1 MASRVTTLPPP
12 ADAPSVAAPPALPP
26 TKSNRQAWVLRVGGL
41 IVFLAL
47 LLLLEWRGA
56 IKLEDV
62 VRVLVGAAPGPVL
75 LSLAIYIPF
84 VGIKSERWRGLS
96 GAMGLPLRPAEA
108 WRLYCVGLGMGA
120 LTPGQAGDLV
130 KAWALARKGYSLG
143 TAIWSSVLDRLFD
156 VVALAPLAALGVW
169 IFGRAFVGDT
179 TLLVVG
185 LIGVVGAIAL
195 VARRDLLVRV
205 LPGRLKRLA
214 AGQVG
219 VGTGALGI
227 AAVWTAASFAVSIF
241 RVWLLAE
248 ALGLTFG
255 PAELTGIIGLTTVA
269 ALVPVSVAGAGP
281 RDAVMVALLA
291 RLGYGA
297 EQALALS
304 ALILLLNLANAAFGY
319 AVWWWE
325 SRSAGAG
332 DQGSGVGGP

>member
-1 MASRVTTLPPP
+1 MAPRVTTLPPP
-12 ADAPSVAAPPALPP
+12 ADAPSAQAPPAPP
-26 TKSNRQAWVLRVGGL
+26 PAPSNRRAWLLRVGGL
-41 IVFLAL
+41 VVFLAL

-62 VRVLVGAAPGPVL
+62 GRVLAGAAPGPVI
-75 LSLAIYIPF
+75 LSLALYFPF
-84 VGIKSERWRGLS
+84 VLIKSERWRGLS

-108 WRLYCVGLGMGA
+108 WRLYSVGLGMGA
-120 LTPGQAGDLV
+120 LTPGQAGDLI
-130 KAWALARKGYSLG
+130 KAWALARKGYPLS
-143 TAIWSSVLDRLFD
+143 TAIWGNVLDRLFD

-169 IFGRAFVGDT
+169 LFGRVFVGDT
-179 TLLVVG
+179 TLLVGGLVG
-185 LIGVVGAIAL
+185 VIGGLVL
-195 VARRDLLVRV
+195 VARRDLLARV

-219 VGTGALGI
+219 VGPGALGI
-227 AAVWTAASFAVSIF
+227 AAGWTVASFAVSIF
-241 RVWLLAE
+241 RVWLLAV
-248 ALGLTFG
+248 ALGLTLN
-255 PAELTGIIGLTTVA
+255 AADLSGIVGLTTVA

-304 ALILLLNLANAAFGY
+304 ALILLLNLANAAVGY

-325 SRSAGAG
+325 SRT
-332 DQGSGVGGP
+332 GSEQRVASSE